1 MEVTHSELVKKG
13 KLSLVTGE
21 TAVPQTPFNLR
32 ELVRQ
37 DPDVLEFFRIIH
49 EHDMREK
56 AVELIERRMT
66 RKDG

>member
-1 MEVTHSELVKKG
+1 MEVTHSELLKRG
-13 KLSLVTGE
+13 NLTLVTPD
-21 TAVPQTPFNLR
+21 TKIPTTPFNVK

-49 EHDMREK
+49 DHDLREK
-56 AVELIERRMT
+56 AVEMIERRMS